1 MVGTGRNGKEGGVSV
16 LDVTVVGID
25 VGVKRSV
32 FAFAGVRAKLLSD
45 LVVIY
50 ARQNGVSLMPLGMY
64 DAVTRAYVV
73 DVRYPGVDKYRGAE
87 LTGNI
92 MSKAL
97 GAMVRAVHNVQRI
110 HETPVGLVLE
120 DLRQFNGYKRDL
132 ARARA
137 VWDLMMSS
145 FGKSVSKCSVV
156 KVSWFWIGY
165 EGEVMVPIKDPIP
178 IVLVEPEYT
187 SSTCPRC
194 GAYLDKVKGKVT
206 CGYCGFKGDRDII
219 GAINIAW
226 RGFLVLTKCIR
237 EGALRI

>member
-1 MVGTGRNGKEGGVSV
+1 MSV
-16 LDVTVVGID
+16 LDVTVVGVD

-32 FAFAGVRAKLLSD
+32 FAFVGVRARLLSD

-50 ARQNGVSLMPLGMY
+50 GRQNGVSLMQLGTY

-87 LTGNI
+87 MTGNI
-92 MSKAL
+92 VSKTL
-97 GAMVRAVHNVQRI
+97 GAMVRAIHNVQRI
-110 HETPVGLVLE
+110 HKTLVGLVLE
-120 DLRQFNGYKRDL
+120 DLRQFNGYKHDL
-132 ARARA
+132 AKARA
-137 VWDLMMSS
+137 VWGGLMMSNFS
-145 FGKSVSKCSVV
+145 KGVSKCSAV
-156 KVSWFWIGY
+156 KVSWFWISY
-165 EGEVMVPIKDPIP
+165 EGEVMIPTKDSIP

-206 CGYCGFKGDRDII
+206 CDYCGFKGDRDVI

-226 RGFLVLTKCIR
+226 RGFLVLTKCVR